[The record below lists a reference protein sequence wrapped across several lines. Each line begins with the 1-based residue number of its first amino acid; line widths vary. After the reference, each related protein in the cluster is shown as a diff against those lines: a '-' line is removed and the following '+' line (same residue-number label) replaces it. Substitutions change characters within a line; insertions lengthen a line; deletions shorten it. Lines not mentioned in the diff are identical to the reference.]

1 MKSICFY
8 SSYFMQDYIPYYVKF
23 YVEELNNYFSEIIFL
38 TNEKKL
44 QETELAYLKQ
54 KNITLKFVSNEG
66 FDFGMWYKAFKE
78 YPSLDY
84 DRVALI
90 NDSCILFK
98 PLTNVFNWANNNRF
112 DYCGLVSS
120 NSINFHVQ
128 SYFIIINK
136 NAIKPVYNY
145 FMQHGLISDYKKVI
159 VTYEIGLSAYLQKQN
174 LHIAAMFT
182 SKRDIAAQN
191 PSFLV
196 IEDFIRDGLPMI
208 KKKIIFRSYRKG
220 EYLSMLRM
228 NFKLNQNHY
237 IGLIKQI
244 NKNTTLINF
253 DLAIKDFKRSNN
265 FDIYI
270 YTIVLFFY
278 RLLKRS
284 KLLTI
289 IFHKL
294 ILIRRKLRGDTSTN
308 ILASADTSIKNN

>member
-8 SSYFMQDYIPYYVKF
+8 SSYFTQDYIPYYVKF
-23 YVEELNNYFSEIIFL
+23 YLKELEKHFSEIIFL
-38 TNEKKL
+38 TNEKQL
-44 QETELAYLKQ
+44 IQSDLDYLSQ
-54 KNITLKFVSNEG
+54 KKIILKFVSNEG

-78 YPSLDY
+78 YPSLAY

-98 PLTNVFNWANNNRF
+98 PLTDVFNWANSKDF

-120 NSINFHVQ
+120 NSVSFHVQ
-128 SYFIIINK
+128 SYFILINK
-136 NAIKPVYNY
+136 KAIKPVYDY
-145 FMQHGLISDYKKVI
+145 FMRHGLISDYKKVI
-159 VTYEIGLSAYLQKQN
+159 LTYEIGLSAHLRKQHLN
-174 LHIAAMFT
+174 VAAMYT

-196 IEDFIRDGLPMI
+196 IEDFIREGLPMI

-228 NFKLNQNHY
+228 NFNLNPNHY
-237 IGLIKQI
+237 IQLIKEV
-244 NKNTTLINF
+244 NKNTPLIDF
-253 DLAIKDFKRSNN
+253 DKAIKDFERTSK
-265 FDIYI
+265 FDIYT
-270 YTIVLFFY
+270 YNLVLFFY
-278 RLLKRS
+278 RLTKRS
-284 KLLTI
+284 KLLTA

-308 ILASADTSIKNN
+308 ILAGTDTATNN